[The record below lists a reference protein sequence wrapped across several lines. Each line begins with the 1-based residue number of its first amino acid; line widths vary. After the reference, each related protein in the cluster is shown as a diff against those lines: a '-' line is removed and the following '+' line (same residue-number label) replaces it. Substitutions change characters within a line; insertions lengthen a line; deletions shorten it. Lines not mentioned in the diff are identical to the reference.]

1 VIFKSRIKVVA
12 EQHLRLTLAT
22 VPSAVTALT
31 HESIFERW
39 LDLMLTRCNELDKIG
54 YIPSSW
60 ALDRFIEDAVTAYAR
75 VQLERM
81 GQHSVLI
88 ESQKPNESDSIQS
101 V

>member
-22 VPSAVTALT
+22 VPSAVTALLD
-31 HESIFERW
+31 ESIFSVW
-39 LDLMLTRCNELDKIG
+39 LDLALARCNELDKMG
-54 YIPSSW
+54 CIPSSW

-88 ESQKPNESDSIQS
+88 DAQKPNESDSIQS